1 MKSKKAHSYHQPRSA
16 DEDYSLRLETVLAQI
31 CAGRNPSVAASLGA
45 CPPARHHPGARGSRR
60 SLCSPC
66 GTPEGLMEAGRE
78 SGIKP
83 WWERAAAGG
92 GWLPPQAHTEEFPLL
107 LCPADSKI
115 SEDTELCRTAL
126 PDAEPSQGRFSPESH
141 LTEAA
146 DGTSESAPSCEG
158 SVCDRV
164 SEFEDFWR
172 PPSPSVS
179 PGRTE
184 ASSAQRPSGC
194 MSVPVPWGTGACIS
208 WLGVTTTNE

>member
-1 MKSKKAHSYHQPRSA
+1 MQVGIPRFEAHSEAAHPP
-16 DEDYSLRLETVLAQI
+16 DITPVL
-31 CAGRNPSVAASLGA
+31 VA
-45 CPPARHHPGARGSRR
+45 PG
-60 SLCSPC
+60 SPC
-66 GTPEGLMEAGRE
+66 GTAAGLVRVWRE

-92 GWLPPQAHTEEFPLL
+92 GWLPPQAHIEEFPLL
-107 LCPADSKI
+107 FCPADSKI
-115 SEDTELCRTAL
+115 PEDTELCRTAL
-126 PDAEPSQGRFSPESH
+126 PDPEPSQGRFSPESH

-179 PGRTE
+179 PGRAGGRALSGAPAARPCPRRGAVE
-184 ASSAQRPSGC
+184 RASHGWAPLPQTSTRDRFAS
-194 MSVPVPWGTGACIS
+194 TF
-208 WLGVTTTNE
+208 